1 MRWVDEHKGLIL
13 TRAKAHYVKHA
24 PYDID
29 DYLQDAY
36 ASAIEAV
43 AVINQ
48 NPRLQFDGVF
58 RNIFYRNIAKVIPW
72 KDEDREANRER
83 RANDPAYKAI
93 CEKKGLRAKGTK
105 EKPVRQRNQA
115 STSFPSSDRVDL
127 PLEMLPQRKR
137 ARKINIEHVY
147 GMVKNK
153 LTPREQEVMEL
164 SLGLTRRGELTPN
177 EIAKELGISRMT
189 VRTLEG
195 RALKKV
201 SEPAKAKV
209 VPIKRGL
216 QIDVQAGYD
225 EAIAGAIA
233 EAESGGNIESQKAQI
248 SAL

>member
-1 MRWVDEHKGLIL
+1 M
-13 TRAKAHYVKHA
+13 HYVKHA

-48 NPRLQFDGVF
+48 NPKLKFDGVF
-58 RNIFYRNIAKVIPW
+58 RTLFFRNIAKVTPW
-72 KDEDREANRER
+72 RDEDREANRER

-93 CEKKGLRAKGTK
+93 CEKKGLQAKGTK

-137 ARKINIEHVY
+137 SRKINIEHVY
-147 GMVKNK
+147 EMVKNK

-201 SEPAKAKV
+201 AEPVKAKV

-216 QIDVQAGYD
+216 QSEVETGFDKAV
-225 EAIAGAIA
+225 AGAIM
-233 EAESGGNIESQKAQI
+233 EMEKEEGSDNQKAQI
-248 SAL
+248 SAR